1 MKNNYSKGSKKYVV
15 LALLAVLLLSLGALS
30 MQKVNEGF
38 KEGKKDKKDKNE
50 GKKGG
55 KKQGTEAAI
64 TNILT
69 QLLGNP

>member
-38 KEGKKDKKDKNE
+38 KEGKNK
-50 GKKGG
+50 GKKGE

-69 QLLGNP
+69 QLLGNA